1 MKSALV
7 GAILLVGLGLPTAGG
22 RAADTDP
29 SLISLPIDAVFR
41 VRAFDASGI
50 VIDGSAVLVAAGKLI
65 TTCHVTRSAR
75 SIEVIRDGRVWPAR
89 PSFTDIEHD
98 LCVLSVPDLV
108 DAIPADF
115 APAER
120 PKLGDPVF
128 AVGYPRGG
136 EVAISSG
143 QIKGLYDLDKG
154 QLVQV
159 SAPFDHGQSGGAI
172 FSKDGKLIGITA
184 FKAVLGGDF
193 HFALPLSWIKNEI
206 LSSEVGDTRKANG
219 AMAFWE
225 RPRREQPLPLQAAS
239 LEADGKWEA
248 LSNVA
253 QKWVVVDSENACSWL
268 TLGRALSRL
277 GRHKDAA
284 MAFRRA
290 TELDPSSIAS
300 RQ

>member
-1 MKSALV
+1 MNSALA
-7 GAILLVGLGLPTAGG
+7 GAILLVGLVSPTAPIE
-22 RAADTDP
+22 AADTDP
-29 SLISLPIDAVFR
+29 RLASLPVDAVFR
-41 VRAFDASGI
+41 IRAFDPSGI
-50 VIDGSAVLVAAGKLI
+50 VVDGSAVLVAAHKLI

-75 SIEVIRDGRVWPAR
+75 SIEVVRDGRVWPAL

-98 LCVLSVPDLV
+98 LCVLSVPDLAGAV
-108 DAIPADF
+108 PADF
-115 APAER
+115 APDER

-136 EVAISSG
+136 EMTISSG
-143 QIKGLYDLDKG
+143 QIKGLYDFDKG
-154 QLVQV
+154 QLIQT

-172 FSKDGKLIGITA
+172 FSKEGKLIGITA

-193 HFALPLSWIKNEI
+193 HFALPLSWIKKEI
-206 LSSEVGDTRKANG
+206 LSSDVGDTRKANG
-219 AMAFWE
+219 GMAFWE

-253 QKWVVVDSENACSWL
+253 QKWVVVDRENACSWL

-277 GRHKDAA
+277 GRHEDAA

-290 TELDPSSIAS
+290 AELDPSSIAS

>member
-7 GAILLVGLGLPTAGG
+7 GTILLVGLWLPMAGG
-22 RAADTDP
+22 GAADTDP
-29 SLISLPIDAVFR
+29 GLMSLPIDAVFR
-41 VRAFDASGI
+41 IRAFDPSGL

-98 LCVLSVPDLV
+98 LCVLFVPDLV

-115 APAER
+115 APAEP

-136 EVAISSG
+136 EVTISSG
-143 QIKGLYDLDKG
+143 QIKGLYNFDEG
-154 QLVQV
+154 RLVQV

-172 FSKDGKLIGITA
+172 FSKEGKLIGITA

-193 HFALPLSWIKNEI
+193 HFALPLSWIKSGI
-206 LSSEVGDTRKANG
+206 LSSEVGGTRKTNG

-225 RPRREQPLPLQAAS
+225 RPRRGQPLPLQAAS

-277 GRHKDAA
+277 GRHEDAA
-284 MAFRRA
+284 RAFRQA
-290 TELDPSSIAS
+290 TELDPSSITS
-300 RQ
+300 RE

>member
-7 GAILLVGLGLPTAGG
+7 GAILLVGLGSPTAGI

-29 SLISLPIDAVFR
+29 RLMSLPVDAVFR
-41 VRAFDASGI
+41 IRAFDPFGI
-50 VIDGSAVLVAAGKLI
+50 VIDGSAVLVAARKLI

-98 LCVLSVPDLV
+98 LCVLSVPDLAG
-108 DAIPADF
+108 AIPADF

-136 EVAISSG
+136 EITISSG
-143 QIKGLYDLDKG
+143 QIKGLYNFDKG

-172 FSKDGKLIGITA
+172 FSQEGKLIGITA

-193 HFALPLSWIKNEI
+193 HFALPLSWIRNEI
-206 LSSEVGDTRKANG
+206 LSSDVSDTRKSNG
-219 AMAFWE
+219 GMAFWE

-253 QKWVVVDSENACSWL
+253 QKWVVVDRDNACSWL

-284 MAFRRA
+284 IAFRRA
-290 TELDPSSIAS
+290 AELDPSSIAD

>member
-1 MKSALV
+1 MKSTLA
-7 GAILLVGLGLPTAGG
+7 GAILLAGLGLSTASGS
-22 RAADTDP
+22 AAGTDP
-29 SLISLPIDAVFR
+29 GSTSLPVDAVFR
-41 VRAFDASGI
+41 IRAVEPSGI
-50 VIDGSAVLVAAGKLI
+50 MIDGSAVLVAARKLI

-75 SIEVIRDGRVWPAR
+75 SIEVIRDGRVWPAQ
-89 PSFTDIEHD
+89 PLFTDIEHD
-98 LCVLSVPDLV
+98 LCMLFVPDLV
-108 DAIPADF
+108 GAIPADF
-115 APAER
+115 APAEP

-128 AVGYPRGG
+128 AVGYPGGG
-136 EVAISSG
+136 EVTISSG
-143 QIKGLYDLDKG
+143 QIKGLYNFDEG

-172 FSKDGKLIGITA
+172 FSREGKLIGIAA

-193 HFALPLSWIKNEI
+193 HFALPLSWIDNEI
-206 LSSEVGDTRKANG
+206 LYSETGNTRKANG

-248 LSNVA
+248 LSSVA
-253 QKWVVVDSENACSWL
+253 QKWVVADSGNTCSWL

-277 GRHKDAA
+277 GRHEEAA

-290 TELDPSSIAS
+290 AELDPSSIAGH
-300 RQ
+300 Q